1 MSKREFLL
9 SLSSGGSLGYAH
21 IGVLKAFIETGIN
34 IKAISG
40 SSMGG
45 IVGGLFAI
53 GISPYDMED
62 MFSSIMTDFSV
73 SLAALLGHIRIQFGP
88 AAYLRDKL
96 SHVYVSSSR
105 IPLFIYATDLRS
117 GRPYLFRG
125 DDPLSIALRSTSSIP
140 GVFPPVRYKGM
151 LLVDGG
157 ASVPMPTGDLV
168 KMKRE
173 DTILVGV
180 DVYTG
185 AFRGGRN
192 PSPMDA
198 YLLLM
203 GRHARCQGK
212 GVDYIISPELKGY
225 TNIMYSRVRDIVE
238 RGYMAGIKFLE
249 RLCRKGVI

>member
-21 IGVLKAFIETGIN
+21 IGVLKAFLETGIT

-53 GISPYDMED
+53 GISPYDIED
-62 MFSSIMTDFSV
+62 MFSSIMTDLSV
-73 SLAALLGHIRIQFGP
+73 SLAALMGHLHIQFGP

-96 SHVYVSSSR
+96 SHIYVGHSR
-105 IPLFIYATDLRS
+105 ISLFIYATDLRS
-117 GRPYLFRG
+117 GRSYLFRG

-157 ASVPMPTGDLV
+157 VTVPMPTVDLV
-168 KMKRE
+168 KMKE
-173 DTILVGV
+173 DGTLLVGV

-185 AFRGGRN
+185 AFRGGRK
-192 PSPMDA
+192 PSAMDA

-203 GRHARCQGK
+203 GRHARCQGE
-212 GVDYIISPELKGY
+212 GIDYVVSPDLKGY

-249 RLCRKGVI
+249 ELYREGVI

>member
-1 MSKREFLL
+1 MSKRQFLL

-21 IGVLKAFIETGIN
+21 IGVLKAFLETGIT

-45 IVGGLFAI
+45 IVAGLFAI
-53 GISPYDMED
+53 GISPYDIED
-62 MFSSIMTDFSV
+62 MFKSIMTDFSV
-73 SLAALLGHIRIQFGP
+73 SLAALMGHIRIQFGP

-96 SHVYVSSSR
+96 SRVYIDSSR
-105 IPLFIYATDLRS
+105 IPLFIYATDLRR
-117 GRPYLFRG
+117 GKPYIFKG
-125 DDPLSIALRSTSSIP
+125 NDPLSIALRSTSSIP

-157 ASVPMPTGDLV
+157 VTVPMPTYDLI
-168 KMKRE
+168 KMKK
-173 DTILVGV
+173 DGTILVGI

-185 AFRGGRN
+185 ASVGGRK

-203 GRHARCQGK
+203 GRHTRCQAQ
-212 GVDYIISPELKGY
+212 GVDYIISPDLKGY
-225 TNIMYSRVRDIVE
+225 TNIMYSRVGEIVE
-238 RGYMAGIKFLE
+238 RGYMAGIRFLE
-249 RLCRKGVI
+249 RLYKEGVI